1 MASCAANDSVS
12 SPSFYSAD
20 SSSSLDSS
28 VFSSLASD
36 YDCSLSDMVS
46 QSENLLG
53 DERIVAG
60 ALIEGRLRGDG
71 YIKPITHRRAE
82 VMTRVLHA
90 ERDFWW
96 CPSYE
101 DAVATNE
108 AISQQDFDGLYEA
121 DISSRTELESYLAR
135 KGYTLKE
142 SVVVS
147 EYYSDPSELAIDVRY
162 FGASGIFPATMN
174 RGLFIKD
181 RKGNLRGDLAS
192 SFTVI
197 SPREMEITLAEG
209 FWHKGNGEISG
220 EISAQNF
227 LDAYTY
233 ARSNLSR
240 YYPFVTDIK
249 AKDDRT
255 LIVTVTNNVA
265 AVPSVLFEMM
275 NYPFFAPVDPS
286 GQVSEELLYSGHYS
300 YEIVDGTY
308 ILDALDEGVAP
319 RIEIRG
325 DISSAE
331 AFLSGSLDFVKL
343 SKNDDGFPSVFA
355 STGRVCAAV
364 INPRCEV
371 GDERYQR
378 AIGNLH
384 FRRAIMGAL
393 KRGDLVAVADPNGI
407 KFSTLSTNKD
417 WKSPSD
423 VPLFGVTAEA
433 GMTYGEISDKY
444 AQEDETNAFI
454 LQELEQAK
462 SELGEE
468 FFATPV
474 LLPLCWSD
482 WLNADFALAVIEA
495 LKVFADGMVEIVHQE
510 PSYDFFYQTDYVSKK
525 SFIYLFDTTTQD
537 PILLGEDL
545 LKLII
550 PGM

>member
-1 MASCAANDSVS
+1 
-12 SPSFYSAD
+12 
-20 SSSSLDSS
+20 
-28 VFSSLASD
+28 
-36 YDCSLSDMVS
+36 MVS

-71 YIKPITHRRAE
+71 YIKPTTHRRAE

-108 AISQQDFDGLYEA
+108 AISQQDFDGLYETG
-121 DISSRTELESYLAR
+121 ISSRTELESYLAR
-135 KGYTLKE
+135 KGYSLKE
-142 SVVVS
+142 SVVVG
-147 EYYSDPSELAIDVRY
+147 EYYSDPSELAMDVRY

-192 SFTVI
+192 SFTLI
-197 SPREMEITLAEG
+197 SPREIEITLAEG

-240 YYPFVTDIK
+240 YYPFVTDIQ

-275 NYPFFAPVDPS
+275 NYPFFAPADSS

-343 SKNDDGFPSVFA
+343 SKNDDGYPSVFA
-355 STGRVCAAV
+355 PTGRVCAAV

-378 AIGNLH
+378 AVGNLH
-384 FRRAIMGAL
+384 FRRGIMAAL
-393 KRGDLVAVADPNGI
+393 QRGDLVAAADPNGI
-407 KFSTLSTNKD
+407 KISTLSTNKD

-423 VPLFGVTAEA
+423 ISLFGVTAEA
-433 GMTYGEISDKY
+433 GMSYGEISDKY

-462 SELGEE
+462 SELGED

-495 LKVFADGMVEIVHQE
+495 LKVFPDGMVEIVHQE

-525 SFIYLFDTTTQD
+525 SFIYLFDTTTQE
-537 PILLGEDL
+537 PILLGAGL